1 MDGMWCVAGLMR
13 LMMGEMGVGYG
24 HTWSNLDI
32 YPTRPKV
39 EAGQVAVVEAEMRMR
54 TQVTWSGVHIRQ
66 ERARD
71 GKAGPGRSEWGL
83 KRIEGEARAYRVR
96 RSCSSEQS
104 LRKRF

>member
-1 MDGMWCVAGLMR
+1 
-13 LMMGEMGVGYG
+13 MMGGC
-24 HTWSNLDI
+24 TCSNLERF
-32 YPTRPKV
+32 PNEANV
-39 EAGQVAVVEAEMRMR
+39 EAGQVVVVEAETKMRMA
-54 TQVTWSGVHIRQ
+54 VTWSGVHIRQ